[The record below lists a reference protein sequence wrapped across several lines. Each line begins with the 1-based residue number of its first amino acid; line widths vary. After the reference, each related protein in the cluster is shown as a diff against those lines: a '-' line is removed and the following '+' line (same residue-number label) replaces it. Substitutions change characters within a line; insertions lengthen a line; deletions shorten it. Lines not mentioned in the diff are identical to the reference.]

1 MSAIRAVLT
10 DIEGTTTPIAFVHRV
25 LFPYARQALP
35 SLVGRRADEKPVADA
50 LAEVRRLAPDA
61 DPLTRLLG
69 WMDEDAKIGPLKTLQ
84 GLVWRDGYEAGL
96 LKAEIYPD
104 VSPAL
109 RSWTEAGLRIAV
121 YSSGSVEAQHLIFRN
136 GPDGDLTALFD
147 GFFDTGVG
155 AKRDTNSYRTIAG
168 RLGLPPDEILFLSDV
183 EAELD
188 AAAEA
193 GLRCCQLVRPE
204 DGTVASSRHPVAP
217 DFAAVAARFG
227 LPAASSVTPAAV
239 PSAAPTAA

>member
-35 SLVGRRADEKPVADA
+35 ALVGKRADEKPVADA
-50 LAEVRRLAPDA
+50 LDEVRRIAPGA
-61 DPLTRLLG
+61 DPLTQLLS
-69 WMDEDAKIGPLKTLQ
+69 WMDDDAKIGPLKVLQ
-84 GLVWRDGYEAGL
+84 GITWRDGYEAGL

-104 VSPAL
+104 VSAAL
-109 RSWTEAGLRIAV
+109 RAWNGNGVRLAV

-136 GPDGDLTALFD
+136 GPDGDLTSLFD
-147 GFFDTGVG
+147 GFFDTEVG
-155 AKRDTNSYRTIAG
+155 AKRETNSYRTIAG
-168 RLGLPPDEILFLSDV
+168 RLGLPPEEILFLSDI

-193 GLRCCQLVRPE
+193 GLRCCQLVRSE
-204 DGTVASSRHPVAP
+204 DGTVASTRHPVAS
-217 DFAAVAARFG
+217 DFAAVSAHFG
-227 LPAASSVTPAAV
+227 LPGAVPAA
-239 PSAAPTAA
+239 